1 MPAVKFAVSGMKFG
15 TALPIRFVEWTSNKI
30 FGFAEMVVIGCELPT
45 NITQVYRLNDG
56 PKLINITGIK
66 EPVLNFVIKQL
77 EKWKKN

>member
-45 NITQVYRLNDG
+45 NITQVYSHGQSQTSFCKCN
-56 PKLINITGIK
+56 P
-66 EPVLNFVIKQL
+66 E
-77 EKWKKN
+77 